1 MVVSR
6 TKDYITRECI
16 EELRT
21 FPIPTAAPAE
31 AIVAAPNRPEQQ
43 IRIHSTAFRKEAY
56 NSLSLAFYFVK
67 ARSRSSYIFPF
78 FLSNCI
84 CGYCCFASLS
94 VPNNEL
100 SLTAPYG
107 DHRIDSNKPCLKG
120 FIYRTPGN
128 STRSR
133 RFN

>member
-6 TKDYITRECI
+6 TKDYINISRECI

-56 NSLSLAFYFVK
+56 NSLSLLYK
-67 ARSRSSYIFPF
+67 
-78 FLSNCI
+78 
-84 CGYCCFASLS
+84 
-94 VPNNEL
+94 
-100 SLTAPYG
+100 
-107 DHRIDSNKPCLKG
+107 NKN
-120 FIYRTPGN
+120 GN
-128 STRSR
+128 PI
-133 RFN
+133 